1 MSALSNLNA
10 LTKHDGRE
18 GGHAA
23 IYLDLNLKT
32 YPESEKAVIFYK
44 FRIRYHLKNVN
55 RTMFL

>member
-1 MSALSNLNA
+1 MSAQSNFNA

-32 YPESEKAVIFYK
+32 YPEKAMIFMNSEFD
-44 FRIRYHLKNVN
+44 
-55 RTMFL
+55 TT